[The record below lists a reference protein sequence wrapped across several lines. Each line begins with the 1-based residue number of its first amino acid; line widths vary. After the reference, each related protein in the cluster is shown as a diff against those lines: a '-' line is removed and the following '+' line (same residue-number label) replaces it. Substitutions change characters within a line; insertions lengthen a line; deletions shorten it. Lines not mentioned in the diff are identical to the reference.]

1 MSVEAQ
7 IVSSNNAPKL
17 INAWE
22 LKDGQIGIIREWDG
36 ISNHIGD
43 VVQREGR
50 NLINIGRPY
59 GASWTNFFAGD
70 FINEPRLIIEILPS
84 NSSILLINENE

>member
-36 ISNHIGD
+36 IGSHIGD
-43 VVQREGR
+43 VVQRYRG
-50 NLINIGRPY
+50 NLVNIGKPY
-59 GASWTNFFAGD
+59 VNSWTNFFTGD
-70 FINEPRLIIEILPS
+70 FINKPRLIIEILPS